1 MSEIAIAHALALQS
15 KVSMRFPSMLK
26 NTLRTLVRGVF
37 DTSKVG
43 DLAYAV
49 NKSVIYEG
57 TTDEGSVNSNKHC
70 PRYIRLYW
78 IKIIE

>member
-1 MSEIAIAHALALQS
+1 MSLSNAQLCGETCYC
-15 KVSMRFPSMLK
+15 LK
-26 NTLRTLVRGVF
+26 TAAGGECKII

-43 DLAYAV
+43 YLPYAV

-70 PRYIRLYW
+70 PRYIRLYG
-78 IKIIE
+78 IKRIE